1 MSRGYGS
8 TQRAILAWLARTGD
22 MSLPFLAACIYQTPQ
37 DELSANQLNK
47 TRNALTRLIREGTV
61 SPGAID
67 GYGRNTWRLSGNVRK
82 RTARPRRPHL
92 IQDPDIRPR

>member
-22 MSLPFLAACIYQTPQ
+22 MSLDYLAGCIHQTPQ
-37 DELSANQLNK
+37 DELSANQLNN
-47 TRNALTRLIREGTV
+47 TRNALARLARDGSV

-67 GYGRNTWRLSGNVRK
+67 PYGRETWRLSGMSASGRHDRDGRV
-82 RTARPRRPHL
+82 
-92 IQDPDIRPR
+92 

>member
-22 MSLPFLAACIYQTPQ
+22 MSLAYLAAAIYQTPQ

-47 TRNALTRLIREGTV
+47 TRNVLTRLIREGTV

-67 GYGRNTWRLSGNVRK
+67 PYGRETWRLSGQVRK
-82 RTARPRRPHL
+82 RSARPRRPRL
-92 IQDPDIRPR
+92 IRETPAA